1 MAARRAAKLRLHSAV
16 TALLL
21 VALLLLQATRVTA
34 AQLQMELSSH
44 ECSKSVPKG
53 AQRSPPFYRP
63 CTFRNLY
70 LWQGMAHYV
79 YRGSN
84 APDLTKLGLRFEIR
98 PDHEGDDVVLE
109 VVRPVT
115 ADAFRALLAADAAA
129 AGQPPVREP
138 AETVP
143 RAYFWKAHKLL
154 PQALAGADSL
164 QDSCETG
171 TGPAYSNYYH
181 HIAEWLPTL
190 SYTLCESFGH
200 CSYANRTSL
209 HLFDI
214 NRWDGGRACHERQRY
229 PPFYTE
235 TTACLSAHPLRHI
248 NGTALRPTLVHVRQ
262 AWLGLGPRC
271 RGFTVRCYTPD
282 SGRLPPTPELTS
294 TWRTIAAQCLGVDA
308 QAAAPLVPLQL
319 LVVDREY
326 DSTRHFLN
334 VNTVVRALRRHF
346 SPKHV
351 HVRLA
356 YMEGLSVRQQAALW
370 SSASVVLHG
379 HGAAIG
385 NYFMLPHHAVGVQLA
400 PMMGGYHPDR
410 WTDSLEKDLREVNG
424 LSASTWSDDNPALAH
439 LHTQWLAEAARD
451 KPDLATFLADRS
463 LFGEFMATYQCP
475 KGLNRRMQHACREM
489 LHNLNV
495 VMPVGAAL
503 QQAERAVRKAYKQQ
517 GREPP
522 GDLLAAE
529 DASVSGDGGDSGPDE
544 GLVALADVE
553 GDVAE
558 QGEQQQPR
566 PGAAAAAGAGAGA
579 AESEAWQ
586 QGGQGLAQA
595 AAFQQPS
602 SMHMLLMGAALGAA
616 AACALE
622 LVARRRKQRHIQ
634 HMHGR

>member
-1 MAARRAAKLRLHSAV
+1 MLAALYRRAV
-16 TALLL
+16 TGLPPHPAP
-21 VALLLLQATRVTA
+21 
-34 AQLQMELSSH
+34 SH
-44 ECSKSVPKG
+44 
-53 AQRSPPFYRP
+53 
-63 CTFRNLY
+63 
-70 LWQGMAHYV
+70 
-79 YRGSN
+79 
-84 APDLTKLGLRFEIR
+84 
-98 PDHEGDDVVLE
+98 
-109 VVRPVT
+109 
-115 ADAFRALLAADAAA
+115 
-129 AGQPPVREP
+129 
-138 AETVP
+138 
-143 RAYFWKAHKLL
+143 
-154 PQALAGADSL
+154 
-164 QDSCETG
+164 
-171 TGPAYSNYYH
+171 
-181 HIAEWLPTL
+181 
-190 SYTLCESFGH
+190 
-200 CSYANRTSL
+200 
-209 HLFDI
+209 
-214 NRWDGGRACHERQRY
+214 
-229 PPFYTE
+229 
-235 TTACLSAHPLRHI
+235 
-248 NGTALRPTLVHVRQ
+248 
-262 AWLGLGPRC
+262 
-271 RGFTVRCYTPD
+271 
-282 SGRLPPTPELTS
+282 LPPTQPNP
-294 TWRTIAAQCLGVDA
+294 Q
-308 QAAAPLVPLQL
+308 
-319 LVVDREY
+319 
-326 DSTRHFLN
+326 
-334 VNTVVRALRRHF
+334 
-346 SPKHV
+346 
-351 HVRLA
+351 
-356 YMEGLSVRQQAALW
+356 
-370 SSASVVLHG
+370 
-379 HGAAIG
+379 
-385 NYFMLPHHAVGVQLA
+385 
-400 PMMGGYHPDR
+400 
-410 WTDSLEKDLREVNG
+410 EKDLREVNG

-451 KPDLATFLADRS
+451 KPDLATFLADRWGRGPRGRAGREATLLTARPRRRAVAGSRLLLMTAHPVVTFPLPRS